1 MLSGFF
7 GALALLLAAIG
18 VFGVTTYGAHRRQAE
33 IGLRIALGASSGGVI
48 RLVLGRVAVLIALG
62 IALGGAASFWASR
75 LVGSLLFGIE
85 PRDPATF
92 VGAAIVLAFVG
103 MVAGA
108 IPAWRAARVDP
119 TTVMRSL

>member
-1 MLSGFF
+1 M
-7 GALALLLAAIG
+7 
-18 VFGVTTYGAHRRQAE
+18 
-33 IGLRIALGASSGGVI
+33 
-48 RLVLGRVAVLIALG
+48 RLVLGRVTVLIALG
-62 IALGGAASFWASR
+62 IVAGGAASFWAAR

-92 VGAAIVLAFVG
+92 VAAAIVLAFVG

-108 IPAWRAARVDP
+108 VPAWRAARVDP

>member
-7 GALALLLAAIG
+7 GVLALVLAGIG
-18 VFGVTTYGAHRRQAE
+18 VFGVTAHGVQGRRAE
-33 IGLRIALGASSGGVI
+33 IGLRIALGASSGGVM
-48 RLVLGRVAVLIALG
+48 RLVLGRVTVLIALG
-62 IALGGAASFWASR
+62 IAAGGAASFWASR

-92 VGAAIVLAFVG
+92 VGAVLVLAVVG
-103 MVAGA
+103 VAAGA
-108 IPAWRAARVDP
+108 VPAWRAARVDP